1 MNLKSCDFPFA
12 EAICF
17 LPPKFFYPTLGER
30 ASHFGRNVTF
40 ETKDMSTHLT
50 LSVGRENL
58 RLQKLSTGLDN
69 FSPDKSLKKKESDCC
84 PIDLVACPNF
94 FTDVAA

>member
-1 MNLKSCDFPFA
+1 MKSYDFLLA
-12 EAICF
+12 EAISF
-17 LPPKFFYPTLGER
+17 SPTQILYPTLGER

-58 RLQKLSTGLDN
+58 WLQKLSTGLDN
-69 FSPDKSLKKKESDCC
+69 FSPDKSLKKKEGDCC
-84 PIDLVACPNF
+84 TINLVACPNF